1 MVVPPN
7 FEEGQSTYRP
17 CRFNGQYY
25 GRWKTRMHDF
35 IMAEDSELWDII
47 CNGPHDPMKK
57 LEETGPMVPKN
68 RKEYM
73 ILIEN
78 LWKRTIAVKQSKI
91 DMLTIEY
98 ELFRMKDDESIQDI
112 HTRFT
117 SIINELHSLRDV
129 IPRKKLVRKILSVLP
144 GLWESKVNAITKAK
158 DLQTLTMDELIC
170 NLKTY
175 EMKRKKDSEIR
186 EPKKEKNLVLKAES
200 SDSSDEDSDM
210 AYLTKRFQKMVRRN
224 CGIPKRGSSSKV
236 RNNDL
241 CHRCGK
247 TRHFIKNC
255 PLAKQEQYKQ
265 NADKAAKRNL
275 VPDKRFNRKSAAD
288 NIVKQALAAWGDSSS
303 ESERE
308 PDEENSSMIAV
319 ETKATNLDNDKEIL
333 TLELGEAEQ
342 SRDDLVV
349 CVVDLNE
356 TISNFE
362 KGKEALNEK
371 ITSVENKR
379 DDLMVVVVDLKKTI
393 EGLNKE
399 KHTLEENI
407 SATEQER
414 DDFLVIITNLE
425 ETIEGLNREHKT
437 GSLEKGKEVVSE
449 THIKLEHGLNNVKT
463 RLCGELE
470 KNRQLQAE
478 LEKVKIDLQK
488 SLKWTWSSDAM
499 TAMYLNNSGNSAG
512 KVEKS
517 LCHSNEN
524 VYYVD
529 GLKYSLLSVSQICVE
544 GNKVEFL
551 SKECTT
557 TNLVT
562 DKMVLV
568 AKRKQEHLRC

>member
-57 LEETGPMVPKN
+57 LEETRPMVPKN

-78 LWKRTIAVKQSKI
+78 LWKRTIAVRKSW
-91 DMLTIEY
+91 
-98 ELFRMKDDESIQDI
+98 MKDDESIQDI

-186 EPKKEKNLVLKAES
+186 EPKKEKNL
-200 SDSSDEDSDM
+200 
-210 AYLTKRFQKMVRRN
+210 
-224 CGIPKRGSSSKV
+224 
-236 RNNDL
+236 
-241 CHRCGK
+241 
-247 TRHFIKNC
+247 
-255 PLAKQEQYKQ
+255 EQYKQ

-499 TAMYLNNSGNSAG
+499 TAMYLNNSGNRNNG
-512 KVEKS
+512 
-517 LCHSNEN
+517 HFNE
-524 VYYVD
+524 
-529 GLKYSLLSVSQICVE
+529 IC
-544 GNKVEFL
+544 
-551 SKECTT
+551 
-557 TNLVT
+557 
-562 DKMVLV
+562 
-568 AKRKQEHLRC
+568 